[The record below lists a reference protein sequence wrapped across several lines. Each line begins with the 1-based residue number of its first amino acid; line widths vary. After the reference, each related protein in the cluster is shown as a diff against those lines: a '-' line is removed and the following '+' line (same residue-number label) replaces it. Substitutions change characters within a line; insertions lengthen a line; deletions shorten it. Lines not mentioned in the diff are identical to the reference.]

1 MSPTSKDQISDALLI
16 VAIILMVVGAT
27 LVIFQSYKET
37 SLHIGTSGAVLGMIS
52 GLIKRGTFDSWLT
65 YGD

>member
-1 MSPTSKDQISDALLI
+1 MSSTSKDQIGDALLI
-16 VAIILMVVGAT
+16 VAIILMVVGAA

-37 SLHIGTSGAVLGMIS
+37 GIYVGTSGAVLGMIS
-52 GLIKRGTFDSWLT
+52 SLIKRGTFDSWFT

>member
-1 MSPTSKDQISDALLI
+1 
-16 VAIILMVVGAT
+16 MVVGAA

-37 SLHIGTSGAVLGMIS
+37 GLYIGTSGGALGMIS
-52 GLIKRGTFDSWLT
+52 ALIKRGTFDSWFT